1 MSKSAP
7 PGRAKRGR
15 SAGGT
20 TTTTEQPAP
29 PTRMTTPSISAD
41 QRHAMIAKIAY
52 LKAAARGFSGGDPV
66 ADWLASE
73 RDVDALLS
81 SERQLAR
88 DDAQDA
94 SNSR

>member
-7 PGRAKRGR
+7 SGRAKRSR
-15 SAGGT
+15 SAAGT
-20 TTTTEQPAP
+20 TTTTQQPAP
-29 PTRMTTPSISAD
+29 PTDMTTPSISAD
-41 QRHAMIAKIAY
+41 QRHTMIAETAY

-81 SERQLAR
+81 NGHELSRN
-88 DDAQDA
+88 AQDVR
-94 SNSR
+94 NSR

>member
-7 PGRAKRGR
+7 AGRAKRSR
-15 SAGGT
+15 SASS

-29 PTRMTTPSISAD
+29 PSRMTTSSISAD
-41 QRHAMIAKIAY
+41 KRHAMIAENAY
-52 LKAAARGFSGGDPV
+52 LRAAARGFRGGDPV

-81 SERQLAR
+81 DGHGSLQNTR
-88 DDAQDA
+88 
-94 SNSR
+94 NSP